1 MTWKESPAIHFRH
14 KKFKKKQAIML
25 GRATTTVLRRS
36 LARSAATT
44 TSTAVRSTTAAFA
57 PAATAA
63 HKLPSTRSFSSA
75 IEENLSAKDAWQKS
89 CYVQIDYTISEEATV
104 YDAIQRFAAYDIGCL
119 VTVDAE
125 GAFICLELCRYYL
138 FMRPEEDSNV
148 P

>member
-1 MTWKESPAIHFRH
+1 
-14 KKFKKKQAIML
+14 ML

-36 LARSAATT
+36 LARSAAAA
-44 TSTAVRSTTAAFA
+44 TSTAVRSTTAAFV
-57 PAATAA
+57 PATAVAA
-63 HKLPSTRSFSSA
+63 HTLPSARSFSSA

-125 GAFICLELCRYYL
+125 GAFICLEL
-138 FMRPEEDSNV
+138 
-148 P
+148 

>member
-1 MTWKESPAIHFRH
+1 
-14 KKFKKKQAIML
+14 ML

-36 LARSAATT
+36 LARSAAAT
-44 TSTAVRSTTAAFA
+44 TSSVAARSAAFA
-57 PAATAA
+57 PAATTAITTPA
-63 HKLPSTRSFSSA
+63 LPSTRTFSSA

>member
-1 MTWKESPAIHFRH
+1 
-14 KKFKKKQAIML
+14 ML

-36 LARSAATT
+36 LARSAAAT
-44 TSTAVRSTTAAFA
+44 TSSVAARSAAFA
-57 PAATAA
+57 PAATTAITTPA
-63 HKLPSTRSFSSA
+63 LPSTRTFSSA

-125 GAFICLELCRYYL
+125 GA
-138 FMRPEEDSNV
+138 
-148 P
+148 

>member
-1 MTWKESPAIHFRH
+1 MTWKESTAINFRH

-36 LARSAATT
+36 LARSAATAT
-44 TSTAVRSTTAAFA
+44 TSTAVRSTAAAFA
-57 PAATAA
+57 PASTVATTA
-63 HKLPSTRSFSSA
+63 LPSTTRSFSSA

-125 GAFICLELCRYYL
+125 GAFICLEL
-138 FMRPEEDSNV
+138 
-148 P
+148 

>member
-1 MTWKESPAIHFRH
+1 
-14 KKFKKKQAIML
+14 ML

-36 LARSAATT
+36 LARSAAAT
-44 TSTAVRSTTAAFA
+44 TSKAARSAPAAISSPSSFAPATTAA
-57 PAATAA
+57 AA
-63 HKLPSTRSFSSA
+63 LPSTRSFSSA

-119 VTVDAE
+119 VTVDSE
-125 GAFICLELCRYYL
+125 GALIFVFAFIHFSVLSGRFCN
-138 FMRPEEDSNV
+138 SIV